1 VFVWLN
7 GRLIAARDAHVSVLD
22 RGLLHGDGVY
32 DTWRTYGGVPF
43 MVGAHLRRLTAAARA
58 LGLPLPGSAL
68 SWERRSR
75 LLVARNALGDAGVR
89 LTITRGAAGMNLVP
103 ETRARPTILLA
114 ARRLPPALEQ
124 HRRQGIAAVLL
135 PFARDA
141 SPWWGGLKTV
151 GHPSAVLGRLAAAR
165 RRAFEGLYVTPEGM
179 VTEATS
185 ANLFVVER
193 DAVVTPPRTAGV
205 LPGVTRAV
213 VMALAR
219 RAGLRVEQDDIP
231 VRRLRRA
238 REVFLTGST
247 IEVLP
252 IVMLDDRPVRDGRPG
267 PVARLL
273 QERYAARVAVAVG
286 RGGALR
292 SARKTVTRRPG

>member
-7 GRLIAARDAHVSVLD
+7 RRLVAARDAQVSVLD

-32 DTWRTYGGVPF
+32 DTWRTYGGTPF
-43 MVGAHLRRLTAAARA
+43 MVAAHLRRLTAAARA
-58 LGLPLPGSAL
+58 LGLPRPGSAL
-68 SWERRSR
+68 AWERRTR
-75 LLVARNALGDAGVR
+75 LLVAQNALGDAGVR
-89 LTITRGAAGMNLVP
+89 LTITRGAAGMNLIP
-103 ETRARPTILLA
+103 ETRARPTVLLA
-114 ARRLPPALEQ
+114 ARRLPPALDE
-124 HRRQGIAAVLL
+124 HRRRGIAAVLL

-141 SPWWGGLKTV
+141 SPWWGALKTV

-193 DAVVTPPRTAGV
+193 GAIVTPPCTAGV

-238 REVFLTGST
+238 REIFLTGST

-252 IVMLDDRPVRDGRPG
+252 VVALDGRPVRDGRPG

-273 QERYAARVAVAVG
+273 QERYTARVAVAVG
-286 RGGALR
+286 RSGALR

>member
-7 GRLIAARDAHVSVLD
+7 GRLVAARDAQVSVLD

-32 DTWRTYGGVPF
+32 DTWRTYGGTPF
-43 MVGAHLRRLTAAARA
+43 MVAAHLRRLTAAARA
-58 LGLPLPGSAL
+58 LGLPRPGSAL
-68 SWERRSR
+68 AWERRTR
-75 LLVARNALGDAGVR
+75 LLVAQNALGDAGVR
-89 LTITRGAAGMNLVP
+89 LTITRGAAGMNLIP
-103 ETRARPTILLA
+103 ETRARPTVLLA
-114 ARRLPPALEQ
+114 ARRLPPALDE
-124 HRRQGIAAVLL
+124 HRRRGIAAVLL

-141 SPWWGGLKTV
+141 SPWWGALKTV

-193 DAVVTPPRTAGV
+193 GAIVTPPCTAGV

-238 REVFLTGST
+238 REIFLTGST

-252 IVMLDDRPVRDGRPG
+252 VVALDGRPVRDGRPG

-273 QERYAARVAVAVG
+273 QERYTARVAVAVG
-286 RGGALR
+286 RSGALR

>member
-7 GRLIAARDAHVSVLD
+7 GRLVAARDAQVSVLD

-43 MVGAHLRRLTAAARA
+43 MVGAHLRRLAAAARA
-58 LGLPLPGSAL
+58 LGLPAPGSAL
-68 SWERRSR
+68 TWERRSR
-75 LLVARNALGDAGVR
+75 LLLARNGFSDAGVR

-103 ETRARPTILLA
+103 ETRARPTVLLA
-114 ARRLPPALEQ
+114 ARRLPPALDQ
-124 HRRQGIAAVLL
+124 HRRRGIAVVLL

-141 SPWWGGLKTV
+141 SPWWGALKTV

-165 RRAFEGLYVTPEGM
+165 RHAFEGVYVTADGM

-193 DAVVTPPRTAGV
+193 DALITPPHSAGV

-219 RAGLRVEQDDIP
+219 RAGLHVRQEDIT
-231 VRRLRRA
+231 VTRLRRA
-238 REVFLTGST
+238 REIFLTGST

-252 IVMLDDRPVRDGRPG
+252 VVALDGRRVRDGRPG
-267 PVARLL
+267 PVAQLL

-286 RGGALR
+286 QPR
-292 SARKTVTRRPG
+292 SRRRVAMTP